1 MITLSTTDSAD
12 GVIDINVGSE
22 RDMLNLDGAAGVDP
36 MANIANLVDVML
48 VLACGL
54 MLALVTYWQIDLPN
68 VSEIVN
74 EQQLKEVQDV
84 DEVNESISAQG
95 STYSELGTVYED
107 SSTGKRYMITNE

>member
-1 MITLSTTDSAD
+1 MITISNTDSDSVIEVSAD
-12 GVIDINVGSE
+12 SKH
-22 RDMLNLDGAAGVDP
+22 DMLNLEGGSDVDP

-54 MLALVTYWQIDLPN
+54 MLALVSYWQIELPN

-74 EQQLKEVQDV
+74 EQELKEVQ
-84 DEVNESISAQG
+84 EVEEINESVEAAG

-107 SSTGKRYMITNE
+107 SSTGKKYMITN